1 MTPPVSESSSWRLAW
16 LALAG
21 ASLAVFFTAFEVLEP
36 LFSIGPISFTTSE
49 FAVCLFLASLA
60 PWAFRAGWSLFR
72 RRPLDLAVVLF
83 VASNFLSSLL
93 ADDRPSA
100 IKFSI
105 RMTFA
110 ALVYFGV
117 SRLPG
122 REYRSHMVVG
132 LCVTV
137 TLLVVAVLGLL
148 ETFLLAMHYST
159 LLMPFQQLVSTFGTF
174 YNVRTAATLPFP
186 TVLSFYLELAY
197 PVALAVAVWLI
208 GRQVSIGR
216 QRAMAL
222 AAVAAT
228 FMVMAVQLFTYT
240 RTGMVAMPLSLLLA
254 AAIAYG
260 VKLDS
265 RIWSLFGLGALILIA
280 ITGVLLLTSNKMAV
294 RLGLETQREVYTA
307 GYTMVSFPSPI
318 IPGSENT
325 ATIRVENSSV
335 HPWRTSGRDEVA
347 MSYRWMTYP
356 EMVPVE
362 VDYIINPLPGDVV
375 SGEEADVEVTF
386 TTPDEP
392 GRYVLLIELVKAGV
406 GWFSATGTKPVIV
419 PLELDAIGSR
429 IFSIGNEPVDYS
441 VKLPVYE
448 AVPRRTLWEAA
459 VLMWKDHPVL
469 GVGSDQFR
477 VRYNEYFP
485 EIRHDDKVRTHNI
498 VLEALAN
505 NGLVG
510 LLVMVYLLA
519 MAAWTQLRLVRDRS
533 LDESFRVFGLAL
545 LTVTVVYVL
554 HGTLDYFLWQTGAA
568 FLFFALLG
576 LTSWLSFEA
585 KVKPRQ

>member
-36 LFSIGPISFTTSE
+36 LFSIGPVSFTTSE

-60 PWAFRAGWSLFR
+60 PWAFRAGRCLYK

-83 VASNFLSSLL
+83 VASNFLSSFF
-93 ADDRPSA
+93 ADDRPGA

-117 SRLPG
+117 SRMPG
-122 REYRSHMVVG
+122 KKYRSHLVVG
-132 LCVTV
+132 TAVTI
-137 TLLVVAVLGLL
+137 TLLVVAVIAIL
-148 ETFLLAMHYST
+148 ETYLLAMHYPT
-159 LLMPFQQLVSTFGTF
+159 LLMPFQQVVTTFGTF

-186 TVLSFYLELAY
+186 TVLSFYLELAF
-197 PVALAVAVWLI
+197 PVALAVAIWLI

-216 QRAMAL
+216 QRAVAL
-222 AAVAAT
+222 AVIAAT
-228 FMVMAVQLFTYT
+228 FLVMAVQLFTYT
-240 RTGMVAMPLSLLLA
+240 RSGMVAMPLSLLLA

-260 VKLDS
+260 FKFNS
-265 RIWSLFGLGALILIA
+265 RTWSLFGLGALILMA
-280 ITGVLLLTSNKMAV
+280 TTGALLLTSNKMAV
-294 RLGLETQREVYTA
+294 RLGLEKQQEAYTA

-318 IPGSENT
+318 IPGSGNT

-335 HPWRTSGRDEVA
+335 YPWRTAGRDEVT
-347 MSYRWMTYP
+347 MSYRWLTYP
-356 EMVPVE
+356 EMDPVDVE
-362 VDYIINPLPGDVV
+362 FIISPLPRDVV
-375 SGEEADVEVTF
+375 RGEEADVELSF
-386 TTPDEP
+386 AAPDEP
-392 GRYVLLIELVKAGV
+392 GRYVLLIEMVKSGV
-406 GWFSATGTKPVIV
+406 GWFSATGSKPVIV
-419 PLELDAIGSR
+419 PLELDANGSR
-429 IFSIGNEPVDYS
+429 IFSIGNQPLDYS
-441 VKLPVYE
+441 VSLPVQE
-448 AVPRRTLWEAA
+448 AVPRRKLWEAA
-459 VLMWKDHPVL
+459 VLMWQDHPVL

-477 VRYNEYFP
+477 SRYNEYFP
-485 EIRHDDKVRTHNI
+485 DIRHDDKVRTHNI

-519 MAAWTQLRLVRDRS
+519 MAAWTQLRLVRDS
-533 LDESFRVFGLAL
+533 SQDESFRVFGLAL

-568 FLFFALLG
+568 FMFFALLG

-585 KVKPRQ
+585 KAKTRR